1 MTTREIQPHSGQLSG
16 LVNGWSEMRCPAVK
30 QQEARARLAVM
41 QRRGEIRSAR
51 AYTDRD
57 TGEYVVEYVRLR
69 EPRSK
74 APLYVAAVTVPLAAI
89 AGIGIMLW
97 HARYV
102 ILQGVLGVTIAVLL
116 MAAAGRLA
124 GHRPT
129 CVGLHCPGCRG

>member
-1 MTTREIQPHSGQLSG
+1 MTTREIQPHSGQLARPAE
-16 LVNGWSEMRCPAVK
+16 GWSEMRCPAVK

-57 TGEYVVEYVRLR
+57 TGEYVVEFVRLR

-89 AGIGIMLW
+89 TGIGIMLW

-102 ILQGVLGVTIAVLL
+102 IMYGVLGVAALVFLL
-116 MAAAGRLA
+116 AAAGRLA